1 MVVDAEEGGKKD
13 RRKEGVEKRKG
24 GEIGGEREEGI
35 EVRQKHIMCLDLKKD
50 TLYCTDD
57 GSVLEIHKSYI
68 GQDVQEL
75 FKCVGYDV
83 SDFQNPCADDR
94 DMTKKTKVKC
104 DGRRSCNINDSL
116 LVDECSR
123 LVRSF
128 NVEFSCQ
135 ANRTEGRITFIF

>member
-1 MVVDAEEGGKKD
+1 MFLFLPPSFLV
-13 RRKEGVEKRKG
+13 
-24 GEIGGEREEGI
+24 
-35 EVRQKHIMCLDLKKD
+35 VRQKHIMCQDLKKD
-50 TLYCTDD
+50 TVECTDD
-57 GSVLEIHKSYI
+57 ESVLEIHKAYI

-83 SDFQNPCADDR
+83 SDFQTPCSDDR

-104 DGRRSCNINDSL
+104 DGRRSCDISDSL
-116 LVDECSR
+116 LVDECST

-135 ANRTEGRITFIF
+135 ANRTEGRIMFVL